1 MGKFPEGFLWG
12 AATAAHQVEGN
23 NINSDLWV
31 MEHIPGSSFKEPS
44 GDACDHYRLFRS
56 DIQMIKDLGLNA
68 YRFSIEW
75 ARIEPEQGFFSKAAL
90 AHYREVL
97 ETCHELGITPMITLH
112 HFSSPRWLMRLG
124 GWEGG
129 ETPERFARYCQ
140 VVAQELGELMPY
152 VCTINEAN
160 ITVIIRQMIAAA
172 QRNVKAQAPIGVE
185 TQHTEDP
192 RAAFAL
198 NAAQAFNTTPEHV
211 KPFLFAYSSDSQRIV
226 MEAHERGRDAIK
238 AANPNS
244 QVGLTIAIYDV
255 QALPGGEA
263 QAEAMREEIF
273 YSYLPACQGDDFL
286 GVQNY
291 SRKRV
296 GPEGPLGNEEG
307 VETTQ
312 MGYEFYPDALEAVL
326 RMVSQHFK
334 QPIMVTE
341 NGIATSDDSRRT
353 EFIRRALSG
362 VQRCLADGLDVR
374 GYFHWTLLD
383 NFEWTLGYRPTFG
396 LVAVDRETQ
405 QRSIKESAYYL
416 GRIACNNSFPGY

>member
-1 MGKFPEGFLWG
+1 MKSYPEGFLWG

-31 MEHIPGSSFKEPS
+31 MEHIPGSSFAEPS

-56 DIQMIKDLGLNA
+56 DIQMLKDLGLNS

-75 ARIEPEQGFFSKAAL
+75 ARVEPEQDFFSKAAL

-97 ETCHELGITPMITLH
+97 ESCHELGITPMVTLH
-112 HFSSPRWLMRLG
+112 HFTSPRWLMRLG
-124 GWEGG
+124 GWEGK
-129 ETPERFARYCQ
+129 ETLQRFAKYCQ
-140 VVAQELGELMPY
+140 VVTQELGELMPY

-172 QRNVKAQAPIGVE
+172 QRNIEAQAPVGVDA
-185 TQHTEDP
+185 QPKEDP

-211 KPFLFAYSSDSQRIV
+211 KPFLFAFSSDSQRLV
-226 MEAHERGRDAIK
+226 LEAHERGRDAVK
-238 AANPNS
+238 AASSNS
-244 QVGLTIAIYDV
+244 RVGLTLALNDV
-255 QALPGGEA
+255 QVLPGGESY
-263 QAEAMREEIF
+263 AEAIHEEMF
-273 YSYLPACQGDDFL
+273 HSYLPACQGDDFL

-291 SRKRV
+291 NRKRV

-312 MGYEFYPDALEAVL
+312 MGYEFYPEALEAVL
-326 RMVSQHFK
+326 RMVARHFTR
-334 QPIMVTE
+334 PLIVTE
-341 NGIATSDDSRRT
+341 NGVATSDDSRRV
-353 EFIRRALSG
+353 EFIQRALGG

-383 NFEWTLGYRPTFG
+383 NFEWMLGYRPTFG
-396 LVAVDRETQ
+396 LVAVDRTTQ
-405 QRSIKESAYYL
+405 QRSIKESARYL
-416 GRIACNNSFPGY
+416 GTIARNNSLPT